1 MNYAVLHQSPNV
13 IDQTEEI
20 VGVEENQVNAPPDVT
35 DIDEKV
41 TETAKHCQENG
52 FSGNAI
58 EILRS
63 LQKRLVVGRDLE
75 ITSPNE
81 CPECAT
87 NLIMIDRQ
95 NIFRNCI

>member
-1 MNYAVLHQSPNV
+1 M
-13 IDQTEEI
+13 
-20 VGVEENQVNAPPDVT
+20 T

-58 EILRS
+58 EILSS
-63 LQKRLVVGRDLE
+63 LQKRLFVGRDLE
-75 ITSPNE
+75 ITSPTE
-81 CPECAT
+81 CPEDAT

-95 NIFRNCI
+95 KIFRNCIEEITDLENKHITLEVQFYEVSN